1 MTTIWRLLRTGI
13 LTCAWLLILPCFILL
28 MSAIVPVIP
37 WVRIYAIDVVPNRA
51 SWFLLFSLASL
62 AAGLIA
68 QIRRAT
74 PAAQGL
80 IATASFTALLA
91 SGVLAH
97 FLYIAHSNGAH
108 INLVD
113 TLSTRNTSENA
124 APDESRVY
132 SAPRGEPLWLDI
144 YRPRQRLPHRPS
156 PVIMF
161 VHGGGFVEGSRK
173 MGAANRRSYAD
184 AGWTVI
190 SIDYRLARPD
200 RPTWDLATHDVRCAL
215 AWTAAHAAELDIDIS
230 RLTLSG
236 ASAGGSLAIAA
247 AYSADHRVQDA
258 SCGPRVPRVAAVV
271 AKAPL
276 IDALGS
282 WEHPGELRDLQRS
295 YMSNYLG
302 GSPQRYPKRYAAVDV
317 RRYIGPTNPPTLLL
331 AGANDPLLPATGIE
345 DFARRLA
352 DKGSEARLVMFPYS
366 GHEFNTTFDSITNQ
380 TVIQV
385 VARFLTD
392 NNVGPDSRIALP
404 SETIASRYLRESH
417 GFLRSPRM
425 IKNMHPP
432 TQRSD
437 AFGARIPW
445 QVGGYS
451 YISG

>member
-1 MTTIWRLLRTGI
+1 MTTIWQLLRTGA
-13 LTCAWLLILPCFILL
+13 LTCAWLLILPCLILL
-28 MSAIVPVIP
+28 MSAVVPVIP

-51 SWFLLFSLASL
+51 PWFLLFSLTSL
-62 AAGLIA
+62 AVGLIA
-68 QIRRAT
+68 HIRRAT

-97 FLYIAHSNGAH
+97 FLYIAHSNGAR

-113 TLSTRNTSENA
+113 TLSTRKTSENA

-132 SAPRGEPLWLDI
+132 SAPGGEPLWLDI
-144 YRPRQRLPHRPS
+144 YRPPQTLTHRLS

-161 VHGGGFVEGSRK
+161 VHGGGFVEGTRK
-173 MGAANRRSYAD
+173 MGAANRRSYAN

-200 RPTWDLATHDVRCAL
+200 RPTWGLATHDVRCAL

-247 AYSADHRVQDA
+247 AYSADNGVQDA

-282 WEHPGELRDLQRS
+282 WQHPGEFRDLQRS

-317 RRYIGPTNPPTLLL
+317 RRYIGSTNPPTLLL
-331 AGANDPLLPATGIE
+331 AGANDPLLPATAIE

-392 NNVGPDSRIALP
+392 NNVGPASRVALP
-404 SETIASRYLRESH
+404 SQTIASR
-417 GFLRSPRM
+417 F
-425 IKNMHPP
+425 
-432 TQRSD
+432 
-437 AFGARIPW
+437 
-445 QVGGYS
+445 
-451 YISG
+451 